1 VASFE
6 VVRHTHLSA
15 DDAFARLTD
24 WPRHA
29 AFIPLTSIWWVGL
42 VRDEVGAR
50 FVARTSLGPLRFDDP
65 MEVVFWQP
73 PVGGSP
79 GVCRVDK
86 RGRVVVGSTLITV
99 TPSSEGSVAH
109 WQEDASVRL
118 VGRLAA
124 WPTQLAG
131 RRLFGRLLDG
141 ILSDEGPDPGRVAD

>member
-15 DDAFARLTD
+15 DEAFARLTD

-29 AFIPLTSIWWVGL
+29 DFIPLTSIRWVGL
-42 VRDEVGAR
+42 VRDGVGAR
-50 FVARTSLGPLRFDDP
+50 FVARTSLGPLSFDDP

-73 PVGGSP
+73 PADGSP

-86 RGRVVVGSTLITV
+86 RGKVVLGSTVITV
-99 TPSSEGSVAH
+99 TPTREGSVAH
-109 WQEDASVRL
+109 WQEDAEVRF
-118 VGRLAA
+118 VGALAA
-124 WPTQLAG
+124 WPTQFSG

-141 ILSDEGPDPGRVAD
+141 VLADDGGSAG